1 MAAFRIAVA
10 VCCFAL
16 FGSTFVS
23 SDGAG
28 GNPSKSA
35 HLGGGDKGPIE
46 GTQQTLKFRYC
57 YSCGYQKAF
66 DQYSSILSEKYPNL
80 RIDGANYDPS
90 VAHLIAAKVLSLAKM
105 AIIIAIGSGINVFEY
120 IGNEQPNWWI
130 WCTSNKIYACLVVFF
145 GSNMFEGMLI
155 STGAFELFLN
165 DIPVWSKLETGRIP
179 QPAELIQIIDNYLLF
194 VGHYVA

>member
-1 MAAFRIAVA
+1 MAAFSTAFAV
-10 VCCFAL
+10 VICSFAL

-23 SDGAG
+23 SDSG
-28 GNPSKSA
+28 GSPSKSV
-35 HLGGGDKGPIE
+35 HLGGGKGPIE
-46 GTQQTLKFRYC
+46 GQTLKFLYC

-66 DQYSSILSEKYPNL
+66 DQYSNILSEKYPHL
-80 RIDGANYDPS
+80 RIEGANYDPS
-90 VAHLIAAKVLSLAKM
+90 MAHLLAAKILSLAKM
-105 AIIIAIGSGINVFEY
+105 VIIIAIGSGINLFEY
-120 IGNEQPNWWI
+120 IGKQQPNWWI

-155 STGAFELFLN
+155 STGAFELYLN

-194 VGHYVA
+194 ESPYPA

>member
-1 MAAFRIAVA
+1 MAAFSTVFAVA
-10 VCCFAL
+10 ICSFAL

-23 SDGAG
+23 SDSGSSS
-28 GNPSKSA
+28 SKNGHISS
-35 HLGGGDKGPIE
+35 GKGPIE
-46 GTQQTLKFRYC
+46 GQQTLKFLYC

-80 RIDGANYDPS
+80 NIEGANYDPS
-90 VAHLIAAKVLSLAKM
+90 MAHLLAAKILSLAKM
-105 AIIIAIGSGINVFEY
+105 VIIIAIGSGINLFEY
-120 IGNEQPNWWI
+120 IGKQQPNWWI

-155 STGAFELFLN
+155 STGAFELYLN

-179 QPAELIQIIDNYLLF
+179 QPAELLQIIDNYLLF
-194 VGHYVA
+194 ESPYPV